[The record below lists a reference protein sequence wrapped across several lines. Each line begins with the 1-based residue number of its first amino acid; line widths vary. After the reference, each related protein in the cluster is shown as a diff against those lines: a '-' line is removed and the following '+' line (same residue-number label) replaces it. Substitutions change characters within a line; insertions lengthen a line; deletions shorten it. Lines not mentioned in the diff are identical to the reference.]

1 MPLLY
6 WWTRSDAPLPQGYK
20 LSDSNRILIIPNAK
34 MEDEGNYT
42 CHVRRVVGSVTV
54 AKSIYLVIEA
64 KPTFIIPLHD
74 MHADEGSEL
83 IWRCEVRAKPWATYT
98 WYMNSL
104 ILINIPGEIIIIYY
118 GVYMIDFASDFTAF
132 MPNFAKNPLSPEILA
147 GEGGNVTIDCA
158 PEAAPFPD
166 IAWYQNGDYLKLIPG
181 GDERVRMTIEG
192 ALVITK
198 VNQADQGLY
207 KCVATNINAGLA
219 ITRSPVDAVVDV
231 NQTHFFYCEA
241 SYNYEVF
248 ELVYVWKFN
257 GRIINMDQDPFYR
270 KARQTTILPQLTPL
284 LATSTFRKNI

>member
-6 WWTRSDAPLPQGYK
+6 RWTRSDAPLPQGYK

-42 CHVRRVVGSVTV
+42 CHVLRVVGLVT
-54 AKSIYLVIEA
+54 ASKSIYLVIQA
-64 KPTFIIPLHD
+64 NPTFIIPLHD

-98 WYMNSL
+98 WYKNSL
-104 ILINIPGEIIIIYY
+104 TLTNVPREVEIRENVLWIRRLDKTRDSGMYQCI
-118 GVYMIDFASDFTAF
+118 ATNAF
-132 MPNFAKNPLSPEILA
+132 GSATSGAQLRVLSFKPNFVKNPLSPEILA

-166 IAWYQNGDYLKLIPG
+166 ITWYKNGHDLKLIPG

-198 VNQADQGLY
+198 VNPADQGLY
-207 KCVATNINAGLA
+207 KCVATNINGESEMISML
-219 ITRSPVDAVVDV
+219 TV
-231 NQTHFFYCEA
+231 A
-241 SYNYEVF
+241 SRVLLEVQRQNYKHGPGSFLQKGKTYNST
-248 ELVYVWKFN
+248 
-257 GRIINMDQDPFYR
+257 QH
-270 KARQTTILPQLTPL
+270 PQLTPH
-284 LATSTFRKNI
+284 